1 MIAEKRRKRC
11 QKCIVIPIHHPSR
24 KRAIKSTYTPNNES
38 QCQVKNYVSDNRV
51 DINPFLNRR
60 SKLSSN
66 AKQNNFKIR
75 RFLRA
80 HLFKNTK
87 ISPPPRGKEKKK
99 STNHSRYGSINR
111 RSSQIL
117 QQQSRIRRGGWNVRR
132 SCEGGLATWS
142 RRNPQAPATSLPLVS
157 RMIARRML
165 WVSIREREEKGR
177 GRKRRRRRPTMRR
190 EDAEDEELA
199 MVVAKSWRPGAL

>member
-1 MIAEKRRKRC
+1 MYCYTDTSSIKKAGNQVDIYPKQRIPMPGQELRLGQPGRHQPLPEPQIQTIKQRKAKQLQDPTVLARPPIQEHQNLSSSKRKR
-11 QKCIVIPIHHPSR
+11 
-24 KRAIKSTYTPNNES
+24 
-38 QCQVKNYVSDNRV
+38 
-51 DINPFLNRR
+51 
-60 SKLSSN
+60 
-66 AKQNNFKIR
+66 
-75 RFLRA
+75 
-80 HLFKNTK
+80 
-87 ISPPPRGKEKKK
+87 KKK
-99 STNHSRYGSINR
+99 KNTNHSRYGSINR

-117 QQQSRIRRGGWNVRR
+117 QQQSRIRGGGGWNVRR

-165 WVSIREREEKGR
+165 WASIREREEKGR
-177 GRKRRRRRPTMRR
+177 GRKGRRRRPTMRR